1 MNIQVDATSTHNTEF
16 FTVSFSW
23 ISPDWRRMKQ
33 VSYCTKA
40 FPGRHGADE
49 IEPGLLQVCILS
61 SNFLVLS
68 STLKN

>member
-23 ISPDWRRMKQ
+23 ISPDWRRMER
-33 VSYCTKA
+33 VTYCTKA

-49 IEPGLLQVCILS
+49 IEPWLRQVGILS

-68 STLKN
+68 STLKK